1 MLLYPFCIY
10 SLPKLDLRLQSS
22 ESRWWLISAYNS
34 TTFEQGI
41 PLKNDERITYAILGS
56 GSVGFLVAK
65 ELTQRGRMF
74 TIIEKNA
81 KRVETL
87 RDQNFDAHVGDIT
100 KEEVITELLT
110 PDLEIV
116 MILSSDVNAN
126 TKALSVI
133 KERKPDVFVIVR
145 AADPLSKDKLEELGA
160 DAVVYPSALIANAT
174 LHDLQ
179 KAESQRSA
187 NRLHGILKSIKKL
200 GILVHDNPDPDS
212 IASALALAQIAAS
225 VDTEAA
231 IIYHGEIS
239 RQENR
244 AFVNLL
250 DIDLVHVDEVDP
262 NEYDMLAL
270 VDSATPGANN
280 PLTSLDK
287 VGIIID
293 HHGIPE
299 QSVLYTDIRDVGS
312 TATILTNYLDELD
325 IDIDKRLAT
334 ALLYGIRIDTQDYK
348 VHVTPA
354 DLGAAMKLM
363 QLSDRD
369 ILNQIESPTMS
380 METLDIIGEAIHN
393 KHITGS
399 YLISCVGF
407 MHNVD
412 ALAQAADYV
421 LNLEGV
427 TAVAVFGLNEEKIHI
442 SARSK
447 DIRVNIGA
455 VMSEAFG
462 DIGSAGGHSN
472 AAAAQIPL
480 GVFTGVKDRTTLLQ
494 LVEEVVTRRIYS
506 KIGVERDE

>member
-1 MLLYPFCIY
+1 M
-10 SLPKLDLRLQSS
+10 SG
-22 ESRWWLISAYNS
+22 YNS
-34 TTFEQGI
+34 TSFEQGI
-41 PLKNDERITYAILGS
+41 PLKIDERITYAILGS

-100 KEEVITELLT
+100 KEEVIKNLLT

-126 TKALSVI
+126 TTALSMI
-133 KERKPDVFVIVR
+133 KEKKPDVVVIVR

-187 NRLHGILKSIKKL
+187 NRLHEILKSIKKL
-200 GILVHDNPDPDS
+200 GIIVHDNPDPDS
-212 IASALALAQIAAS
+212 IASALALRQIAAS

-250 DIDLVHVDEVDP
+250 DIDLIHVDEINPSD
-262 NEYDMLAL
+262 YDMLAL
-270 VDSATPGANN
+270 VDTGVPGANN
-280 PLTSLDK
+280 PLTSLDN

-293 HHGIPE
+293 HHGVPE
-299 QSVLYTDIRDVGS
+299 QNVLYADIRDVGS

-354 DLGAAMKLM
+354 DLAAATKLM
-363 QLSDRD
+363 QLSDRE

-393 KHITGS
+393 KHIAGN
-399 YLISCVGF
+399 YLLSSVGF
-407 MHNVD
+407 IHNVD
-412 ALAQAADYV
+412 ALAQAADYL

-427 TAVAVFGLNEEKIHI
+427 TVVAVFGMNDEKIHV

-455 VMSEAFG
+455 VMSQAFS
-462 DIGSAGGHSN
+462 DIGSAGGHAN
-472 AAAAQIPL
+472 AGAAQIPL
-480 GVFTGVKDRTTLLQ
+480 GVFTGVRDRMTLLH
-494 LVEEVVTRRIYS
+494 LVEEVVTRRFYAE
-506 KIGVERDE
+506 IGVERDE

>member
-1 MLLYPFCIY
+1 
-10 SLPKLDLRLQSS
+10 
-22 ESRWWLISAYNS
+22 
-34 TTFEQGI
+34 
-41 PLKNDERITYAILGS
+41 
-56 GSVGFLVAK
+56 
-65 ELTQRGRMF
+65 MF

-87 RDQNFDAHVGDIT
+87 RDQNFDAYVGDIT
-100 KEEVITELLT
+100 KEEVIKNLLT

-116 MILSSDVNAN
+116 MILSSDSKAN
-126 TKALSVI
+126 TTALSLI
-133 KERKPDVFVIVR
+133 KEKKPDVVVIVR

-187 NRLHGILKSIKKL
+187 NRLHEILKSIKKL

-212 IASALALAQIAAS
+212 IASALALRQIAAS

-250 DIDLVHVDEVDP
+250 DIDLIHVDTIHPSD
-262 NEYDMLAL
+262 YDMLAL
-270 VDSATPGANN
+270 VDTGIPGANN
-280 PLTSLDK
+280 PLTNLDN

-293 HHGIPE
+293 HHGVPE

-354 DLGAAMKLM
+354 DLAAATKLM

-369 ILNQIESPTMS
+369 ILNQIEYPTMS

-399 YLISCVGF
+399 YLLSSVGF
-407 MHNVD
+407 IHNVD
-412 ALAQAADYV
+412 ALAQAADYL

-427 TAVAVFGLNEEKIHI
+427 TAVAVFGMNDEKIHI

-447 DIRVNIGA
+447 DVRVNIGA
-455 VMSEAFG
+455 VMSQAFS
-462 DIGSAGGHSN
+462 DIGSAGGHAN
-472 AAAAQIPL
+472 AGAAQIPL
-480 GVFTGVKDRTTLLQ
+480 GVFTGVRDRTTLLH
-494 LVEEVVTRRIYS
+494 LVEEVVTRRFYAE
-506 KIGVERDE
+506 IGVERDE

>member
-1 MLLYPFCIY
+1 
-10 SLPKLDLRLQSS
+10 
-22 ESRWWLISAYNS
+22 
-34 TTFEQGI
+34 
-41 PLKNDERITYAILGS
+41 
-56 GSVGFLVAK
+56 
-65 ELTQRGRMF
+65 MF

-100 KEEVITELLT
+100 KEEVIKNLLT

-116 MILSSDVNAN
+116 MILSSDVKAN
-126 TKALSVI
+126 TTALSMI
-133 KERKPDVFVIVR
+133 KEREPDVVVIVR

-187 NRLHGILKSIKKL
+187 NRLHEILKSIKKL

-212 IASALALAQIAAS
+212 IASALALRQIAAS
-225 VDTEAA
+225 VDTEAT

-244 AFVNLL
+244 AFINLL
-250 DIDLVHVDEVDP
+250 DIDLIHVDAINPGD
-262 NEYDMLAL
+262 YDMLAL
-270 VDSATPGANN
+270 VDTGIPGANN
-280 PLTSLDK
+280 PLTSLDN

-293 HHGIPE
+293 HHGVPE
-299 QSVLYTDIRDVGS
+299 QSVLYADIRDVGS
-312 TATILTNYLDELD
+312 TATILTNYLEELD

-354 DLGAAMKLM
+354 DLAAATKLM
-363 QLSDRD
+363 QLSDRE

-399 YLISCVGF
+399 YLVSSVGF
-407 MHNVD
+407 IHNVD
-412 ALAQAADYV
+412 ALAQAADYL

-427 TAVAVFGLNEEKIHI
+427 TAVAVFGMNEEKIHI

-447 DIRVNIGA
+447 DIRVNIGV
-455 VMSEAFG
+455 VMSQAFG
-462 DIGSAGGHSN
+462 DIGSAGGHAN

-480 GVFTGVKDRTTLLQ
+480 GVFTGVRDRMTLLH
-494 LVEEVVTRRIYS
+494 LVEEVVKRRFYAE
-506 KIGVERDE
+506 IGVERDE

>member
-1 MLLYPFCIY
+1 MG
-10 SLPKLDLRLQSS
+10 
-22 ESRWWLISAYNS
+22 YNS
-34 TTFEQGI
+34 TSFEQGI
-41 PLKNDERITYAILGS
+41 PLKIDERITYAILGS

-100 KEEVITELLT
+100 KEEVIKDLLT

-116 MILSSDVNAN
+116 MILSSDAKANA
-126 TKALSVI
+126 TALTMI
-133 KERKPDVFVIVR
+133 KEKQPDVVVIVR

-160 DAVVYPSALIANAT
+160 DAVVYPSALIASAT

-187 NRLHGILKSIKKL
+187 NRLHEILKSIKKL

-212 IASALALAQIAAS
+212 IASALALRQIAAS

-250 DIDLVHVDEVDP
+250 DIDLIHVDSINP
-262 NEYDMLAL
+262 GEYDMLAL
-270 VDSATPGANN
+270 VDTGVPGANN
-280 PLTSLDK
+280 PLTSLDN

-293 HHGIPE
+293 HHGESE

-312 TATILTNYLDELD
+312 TATILTNYLEELD

-348 VHVTPA
+348 VNVTPA
-354 DLGAAMKLM
+354 DLAAATELM
-363 QLSDRD
+363 QLSDREL
-369 ILNQIESPTMS
+369 LNLIESPTMS

-399 YLISCVGF
+399 YLLSSVGF
-407 MHNVD
+407 IHNVD
-412 ALAQAADYV
+412 ALAQAADYL

-427 TAVAVFGLNEEKIHI
+427 TVVAVFGMDDEKIHI

-447 DIRVNIGA
+447 DVRVNIGT
-455 VMSEAFG
+455 VMNQAFS
-462 DIGSAGGHSN
+462 DIGSAGGHAN
-472 AAAAQIPL
+472 AGAAQIPL
-480 GVFTGVKDRTTLLQ
+480 GVFRGVRDRTTLLH
-494 LVEEVVTRRIYS
+494 LVEEVVTRRLYAEV
-506 KIGVERDE
+506 GVERDE

>member
-1 MLLYPFCIY
+1 
-10 SLPKLDLRLQSS
+10 
-22 ESRWWLISAYNS
+22 
-34 TTFEQGI
+34 
-41 PLKNDERITYAILGS
+41 
-56 GSVGFLVAK
+56 
-65 ELTQRGRMF
+65 MF

-100 KEEVITELLT
+100 KEEVIKNLLT

-116 MILSSDVNAN
+116 MILSSDSKAN
-126 TKALSVI
+126 TTALSMI
-133 KERKPDVFVIVR
+133 KEKKPDVVVIVR

-187 NRLHGILKSIKKL
+187 NRLHEILKSIKKL

-212 IASALALAQIAAS
+212 IASALALRQIAAS

-250 DIDLVHVDEVDP
+250 DIDLVHVDAIHPSD
-262 NEYDMLAL
+262 YDMLAL
-270 VDSATPGANN
+270 VDTGIPGANN
-280 PLTSLDK
+280 PLTSLDN

-293 HHGIPE
+293 HHGVPE
-299 QSVLYTDIRDVGS
+299 QNVLYADIRDVGS
-312 TATILTNYLDELD
+312 TATILTNYLEELD

-354 DLGAAMKLM
+354 DLAAATKLM
-363 QLSDRD
+363 QLSDRE

-399 YLISCVGF
+399 YLLSSVGF
-407 MHNVD
+407 IHNVD
-412 ALAQAADYV
+412 ALAQAADYL

-427 TAVAVFGLNEEKIHI
+427 TAVAVFGMNDEKIHV

-447 DIRVNIGA
+447 DVRVNIGA
-455 VMSEAFG
+455 VMGQAFS
-462 DIGSAGGHSN
+462 DIGSAGGHAN
-472 AAAAQIPL
+472 AGAAQIPL
-480 GVFTGVKDRTTLLQ
+480 GVFTGVRDRMTLLH
-494 LVEEVVTRRIYS
+494 LVEEVVTRRFYAE
-506 KIGVERDE
+506 IGVERDE

>member
-1 MLLYPFCIY
+1 
-10 SLPKLDLRLQSS
+10 
-22 ESRWWLISAYNS
+22 
-34 TTFEQGI
+34 
-41 PLKNDERITYAILGS
+41 
-56 GSVGFLVAK
+56 
-65 ELTQRGRMF
+65 MF

-87 RDQNFDAHVGDIT
+87 RDQNFDAYVGDIT
-100 KEEVITELLT
+100 KEEVIKNLLT

-116 MILSSDVNAN
+116 MILSSDSKAN
-126 TKALSVI
+126 TTALSLI
-133 KERKPDVFVIVR
+133 KEKKPDVVVIVR

-187 NRLHGILKSIKKL
+187 NRLHEILKSIKKL

-212 IASALALAQIAAS
+212 IASALALRQIAAS

-250 DIDLVHVDEVDP
+250 DIDLIHVDTIHPSD
-262 NEYDMLAL
+262 YDMLAL
-270 VDSATPGANN
+270 VDTGIPGANN
-280 PLTSLDK
+280 PLTNLDN

-293 HHGIPE
+293 HHGVPE
-299 QSVLYTDIRDVGS
+299 QSVLYADIRDVGS

-354 DLGAAMKLM
+354 DLAAATKLM

-369 ILNQIESPTMS
+369 ILNQIEYPTMS

-399 YLISCVGF
+399 YLLSSVGF
-407 MHNVD
+407 IHNVD
-412 ALAQAADYV
+412 ALAQAADYL

-427 TAVAVFGLNEEKIHI
+427 TAVAVFGMNDEKIHI

-447 DIRVNIGA
+447 DVRVNIGA
-455 VMSEAFG
+455 VMSQAFS
-462 DIGSAGGHSN
+462 DIGSAGGHAN
-472 AAAAQIPL
+472 AGAAQIPL
-480 GVFTGVKDRTTLLQ
+480 GVFTGVRDRTTLLH
-494 LVEEVVTRRIYS
+494 LVEEVVTRRFYAE
-506 KIGVERDE
+506 IGVERDE

>member
-1 MLLYPFCIY
+1 M
-10 SLPKLDLRLQSS
+10 
-22 ESRWWLISAYNS
+22 
-34 TTFEQGI
+34 
-41 PLKNDERITYAILGS
+41 PLKINERISYAILGS

-65 ELTQRGRMF
+65 ELAQRGRMF

-100 KEEVITELLT
+100 KEEVIKNLLT

-116 MILSSDVNAN
+116 MILSSDVKAN
-126 TKALSVI
+126 TTALIMI
-133 KERKPDVFVIVR
+133 KERKPDVVVIVR

-187 NRLHGILKSIKKL
+187 NRLHEILKSITKL

-212 IASALALAQIAAS
+212 IASALALRQIAAS

-250 DIDLVHVDEVDP
+250 DIDLIHVDAIDP
-262 NEYDMLAL
+262 SDYDMLAL
-270 VDSATPGANN
+270 VDTGVPGANN
-280 PLTSLDK
+280 PLTSLDN

-293 HHGIPE
+293 HHGVPE

-325 IDIDKRLAT
+325 IDIDKKLAT

-354 DLGAAMKLM
+354 DLAAATELM
-363 QLSDRD
+363 QLSDRE

-399 YLISCVGF
+399 YLLSSVGLI
-407 MHNVD
+407 HNVD
-412 ALAQAADYV
+412 ALAQAADYL

-427 TAVAVFGLNEEKIHI
+427 TVVAVFGMNDEKIHV

-447 DIRVNIGA
+447 DVRVNMGA
-455 VMSEAFG
+455 VMNQAFS
-462 DIGSAGGHSN
+462 DIGSAGGHAN
-472 AAAAQIPL
+472 AGAAQIPL
-480 GVFTGVKDRTTLLQ
+480 GVFTGVRDRTTLLH
-494 LVEEVVTRRIYS
+494 LVEEVVTRRFYAE
-506 KIGVERDE
+506 IGVERDE

>member
-1 MLLYPFCIY
+1 MVA
-10 SLPKLDLRLQSS
+10 
-22 ESRWWLISAYNS
+22 ISAYNS
-34 TTFEQGI
+34 TGFEQGI
-41 PLKNDERITYAILGS
+41 PLKIDERITYAILGS

-65 ELTQRGRMF
+65 ELAQRGRMF
-74 TIIEKNA
+74 TIVEKNA

-100 KEEVITELLT
+100 KEEVIDDLLT

-116 MILSSDVNAN
+116 MILSSDVKAN

-133 KERKPDVFVIVR
+133 KEKKPDVFVIVR
-145 AADPLSKDKLEELGA
+145 APDPLSKDKLEELGA
-160 DAVVYPSALIANAT
+160 DAVVYPSALIASAT

-187 NRLHGILKSIKKL
+187 NRLHEILKSIKKL
-200 GILVHDNPDPDS
+200 GILVHDNPDPDA
-212 IASALALAQIAAS
+212 IASALALKQIAAS
-225 VDTEAA
+225 VDTDAE

-250 DIDLVHVDEVDP
+250 NIDLIHVDEVNP
-262 NEYDMLAL
+262 RKYDMLAL
-270 VDSATPGANN
+270 VDTGTAGANN
-280 PLTSLDK
+280 PLTSLDN

-293 HHGIPE
+293 HHEVPE
-299 QSVLYTDIRDVGS
+299 QRVLYTDVRDVGS
-312 TATILTNYLDELD
+312 TAAILTDYLEELD

-348 VHVTPA
+348 VHVTAA
-354 DLGAAMKLM
+354 DLSAAMKLM

-393 KHITGS
+393 KRITGS
-399 YLISCVGF
+399 YLLSCVGF

-427 TAVAVFGLNEEKIHI
+427 TAVAVFGLDEEKIYI

-455 VMSEAFG
+455 IMSQAFG

-480 GVFTGVKDRTTLLQ
+480 GVFTGVRDRTTLLH
-494 LVEEVVTRRIYS
+494 LVEEVVTRRFYS
-506 KIGVERDE
+506 EIGVERDE

>member
-1 MLLYPFCIY
+1 MG
-10 SLPKLDLRLQSS
+10 
-22 ESRWWLISAYNS
+22 YNS
-34 TTFEQGI
+34 TSFEQGI
-41 PLKNDERITYAILGS
+41 PLKIDERITYAILGS

-87 RDQNFDAHVGDIT
+87 RDQNFNAHVGDIT
-100 KEEVITELLT
+100 KEEVIKNLLT

-116 MILSSDVNAN
+116 MILSSDAKANA
-126 TKALSVI
+126 TALTMI
-133 KERKPDVFVIVR
+133 KERKPDVVVIVR

-160 DAVVYPSALIANAT
+160 DAVVYPSALIASAT

-187 NRLHGILKSIKKL
+187 NRLHEILKSIKKL

-212 IASALALAQIAAS
+212 IASALALRQIAAS
-225 VDTEAA
+225 VDTEAT

-250 DIDLVHVDEVDP
+250 DIDLIHVDSINP
-262 NEYDMLAL
+262 GEYDMLAL
-270 VDSATPGANN
+270 VDTGVPGANN
-280 PLTSLDK
+280 PLTSLDN

-293 HHGIPE
+293 HHGESE

-312 TATILTNYLDELD
+312 TATILTNYLEELD

-348 VHVTPA
+348 VNVTPA
-354 DLGAAMKLM
+354 DLAAATELM
-363 QLSDRD
+363 QLSDREL
-369 ILNQIESPTMS
+369 LNLIESPTMS

-399 YLISCVGF
+399 YLLSSVGF
-407 MHNVD
+407 IHNVD
-412 ALAQAADYV
+412 ALAQAADYL

-427 TAVAVFGLNEEKIHI
+427 TAVAVFGMNDEKIHI

-447 DIRVNIGA
+447 DVRVNIGT
-455 VMSEAFG
+455 VMNQAFS
-462 DIGSAGGHSN
+462 DIGSAGGHAN
-472 AAAAQIPL
+472 AGAAQIPL
-480 GVFTGVKDRTTLLQ
+480 GVFRGVRDRTTLLH
-494 LVEEVVTRRIYS
+494 LVEEVVTRRLYAEV
-506 KIGVERDE
+506 GVERDE

>member
-1 MLLYPFCIY
+1 LG
-10 SLPKLDLRLQSS
+10 
-22 ESRWWLISAYNS
+22 YNS
-34 TTFEQGI
+34 TSFEQGI
-41 PLKNDERITYAILGS
+41 PLKIDERITYAILGS

-87 RDQNFDAHVGDIT
+87 RDQNFNAHVGDIT
-100 KEEVITELLT
+100 KEEVIKNLLT

-116 MILSSDVNAN
+116 MILSSDAKANA
-126 TKALSVI
+126 TALTMI
-133 KERKPDVFVIVR
+133 KEREPDVVVIVR

-160 DAVVYPSALIANAT
+160 DAVVYPSALIASAT

-187 NRLHGILKSIKKL
+187 NRLHEILKSIKKL

-212 IASALALAQIAAS
+212 IASALALRQIAAS
-225 VDTEAA
+225 VDTEAT

-250 DIDLVHVDEVDP
+250 DIDLIHVDSINP
-262 NEYDMLAL
+262 GEYDMLAL
-270 VDSATPGANN
+270 VDTGVPGANN
-280 PLTSLDK
+280 PLTSLDN

-293 HHGIPE
+293 HHGEPE

-312 TATILTNYLDELD
+312 TATILTNYLEELD

-348 VHVTPA
+348 VNVTPA
-354 DLGAAMKLM
+354 DLAAATELM
-363 QLSDRD
+363 QLSDREL
-369 ILNQIESPTMS
+369 LNLIESPTMS
-380 METLDIIGEAIHN
+380 METIDIIGEAIHN

-399 YLISCVGF
+399 YLLSSVGF
-407 MHNVD
+407 IHNVD
-412 ALAQAADYV
+412 ALAQAADYL

-427 TAVAVFGLNEEKIHI
+427 TAVAVFGMNDEKIHI

-447 DIRVNIGA
+447 DVRVNIGT
-455 VMSEAFG
+455 VMNQAFS
-462 DIGSAGGHSN
+462 DIGSAGGHAN
-472 AAAAQIPL
+472 AGAAQIPL
-480 GVFTGVKDRTTLLQ
+480 GVFRGVRDRTTLLH
-494 LVEEVVTRRIYS
+494 LVEEVVTRRLYAEV
-506 KIGVERDE
+506 GVERDE

>member
-1 MLLYPFCIY
+1 
-10 SLPKLDLRLQSS
+10 
-22 ESRWWLISAYNS
+22 
-34 TTFEQGI
+34 
-41 PLKNDERITYAILGS
+41 
-56 GSVGFLVAK
+56 
-65 ELTQRGRMF
+65 MF
-74 TIIEKNA
+74 TIVEKNA

-100 KEEVITELLT
+100 KEEVIRKLLST
-110 PDLEIV
+110 DLETV
-116 MILSSDVNAN
+116 MILSSDVKAN
-126 TKALSVI
+126 MAALSAI

-160 DAVVYPSALIANAT
+160 DAVVYPSSLIAKAT

-179 KAESQRSA
+179 RAESQRSA
-187 NRLHGILKSIKKL
+187 TRLHQILKSIKTL

-212 IASALALAQIAAS
+212 IASALALRQIAAS

-250 DIDLVHVDEVDP
+250 GIDLVHVDEVHPSD
-262 NEYDMLAL
+262 YDMLAL
-270 VDSATPGANN
+270 VDTATPGANN
-280 PLTSLDK
+280 PLTNYEN

-293 HHGIPE
+293 HHGVPE
-299 QSVLYTDIRDVGS
+299 QEVLYTDIRDVGS
-312 TATILTNYLDELD
+312 TATILTSYLEELD

-354 DLGAAMKLM
+354 DLAAVTTLM
-363 QLSDRD
+363 QLSDREAL
-369 ILNQIESPTMS
+369 IQIESPTMS
-380 METLDIIGEAIHN
+380 METLDILGEAIHN

-399 YLISCVGF
+399 YLISNVGVI
-407 MHNVD
+407 HNID
-412 ALAQAADYV
+412 ALAQAADYL

-427 TAVAVFGLNEEKIHI
+427 TAVAIFGMNDEKIHL

-447 DIRVNIGA
+447 DVRVNIGE
-455 VMSEAFG
+455 VMKQAFG

-472 AAAAQIPL
+472 AGAAQIPL
-480 GVFTGVKDRTTLLQ
+480 GVFTGVRDRTTLLH
-494 LVEEVVTRRIYS
+494 LIEEVVTRRFYAE
-506 KIGVERDE
+506 IGVERDE

>member
-1 MLLYPFCIY
+1 
-10 SLPKLDLRLQSS
+10 
-22 ESRWWLISAYNS
+22 
-34 TTFEQGI
+34 
-41 PLKNDERITYAILGS
+41 
-56 GSVGFLVAK
+56 
-65 ELTQRGRMF
+65 MF

-100 KEEVITELLT
+100 KEEVIKNLLT

-116 MILSSDVNAN
+116 MILSSDSKAN
-126 TKALSVI
+126 TTALSMI
-133 KERKPDVFVIVR
+133 KEKKPDVVVIVR

-187 NRLHGILKSIKKL
+187 NRLHEILKSIKKL

-212 IASALALAQIAAS
+212 IASALALRQIAAS

-250 DIDLVHVDEVDP
+250 DIDLVHVDAIHPSD
-262 NEYDMLAL
+262 YDMLAL
-270 VDSATPGANN
+270 VDTGIPGANN
-280 PLTSLDK
+280 PLTSLDN

-293 HHGIPE
+293 HHGVPE
-299 QSVLYTDIRDVGS
+299 QNVLYADIRDVGS
-312 TATILTNYLDELD
+312 TATILTNYLEELD

-354 DLGAAMKLM
+354 DLAAATKLM
-363 QLSDRD
+363 QLSDRE

-399 YLISCVGF
+399 YLLSSVGF
-407 MHNVD
+407 IHNVD
-412 ALAQAADYV
+412 ALAQAADYL

-427 TAVAVFGLNEEKIHI
+427 TAVAVFGMNDEKIHV

-447 DIRVNIGA
+447 DVRVNIGA
-455 VMSEAFG
+455 VMSQAFS
-462 DIGSAGGHSN
+462 DIGSAGGHAN
-472 AAAAQIPL
+472 AGAAQIPL
-480 GVFTGVKDRTTLLQ
+480 GVFTGVRDRMTLLH
-494 LVEEVVTRRIYS
+494 LVEEVVTRRFYAE
-506 KIGVERDE
+506 IGVERDE

>member
-1 MLLYPFCIY
+1 
-10 SLPKLDLRLQSS
+10 
-22 ESRWWLISAYNS
+22 
-34 TTFEQGI
+34 
-41 PLKNDERITYAILGS
+41 
-56 GSVGFLVAK
+56 
-65 ELTQRGRMF
+65 MF

-100 KEEVITELLT
+100 KEEVITNLLT
-110 PDLEIV
+110 ADLEIV
-116 MILSSDVNAN
+116 MILSSDVKAN
-126 TKALSVI
+126 MAALSAI
-133 KERKPDVFVIVR
+133 KEKKPDVFVIVR
-145 AADPLSKDKLEELGA
+145 AADPLSKDKLEESGA

-187 NRLHGILKSIKKL
+187 TRLHQILKTIKTL

-212 IASALALAQIAAS
+212 IASALALKQIAAS
-225 VDTEAA
+225 VDTEAT

-250 DIDLVHVDEVDP
+250 NIDLIHVDAVDP
-262 NEYDMLAL
+262 NDYDMLAL
-270 VDSATPGANN
+270 VDTATPGANN
-280 PLTSLDK
+280 PLTNLDN

-293 HHGIPE
+293 HHEVPE
-299 QSVLYTDIRDVGS
+299 QNVLYTDIRDVGA
-312 TATILTNYLDELD
+312 TATILASYLEELD
-325 IDIDKRLAT
+325 IDLDKRLAT

-354 DLGAAMKLM
+354 DLAATTTLM
-363 QLSDRD
+363 QLSDRE
-369 ILNQIESPTMS
+369 ILIQIESPTMS

-393 KHITGS
+393 KRITGS
-399 YLISCVGF
+399 YLISNVGF
-407 MHNVD
+407 IHNID
-412 ALAQAADYV
+412 ALAQAADYL

-427 TAVAVFGLNEEKIHI
+427 TAVAVFGMNDEKIHL

-447 DIRVNIGA
+447 DVRVNVGA
-455 VMSEAFG
+455 VMSQAFG

-472 AAAAQIPL
+472 AGAAQIPL
-480 GVFTGVKDRTTLLQ
+480 GVFTGVRDRTTLLH
-494 LVEEVVTRRIYS
+494 LVEEVVTRRFYAE
-506 KIGVERDE
+506 IGVERDE

>member
-1 MLLYPFCIY
+1 
-10 SLPKLDLRLQSS
+10 
-22 ESRWWLISAYNS
+22 
-34 TTFEQGI
+34 
-41 PLKNDERITYAILGS
+41 
-56 GSVGFLVAK
+56 
-65 ELTQRGRMF
+65 MF

-87 RDQNFDAHVGDIT
+87 RDQNFDAYVGDIT
-100 KEEVITELLT
+100 KEEVIKNLLT

-116 MILSSDVNAN
+116 MILSSDSKAN
-126 TKALSVI
+126 TTALSLI
-133 KERKPDVFVIVR
+133 KAEKPDVVVIVR

-160 DAVVYPSALIANAT
+160 DAVVYPTALIANAT
-174 LHDLQ
+174 LHDLR

-187 NRLHGILKSIKKL
+187 NRLHQILKSIQKL

-212 IASALALAQIAAS
+212 ISSALALSQIAAS
-225 VDTEAA
+225 VDTEAS

-250 DIDLVHVDEVDP
+250 HIDLIHVDAIDP
-262 NEYDMLAL
+262 RDYDMLAL
-270 VDSATPGANN
+270 VDTGTPGANN
-280 PLTSLDK
+280 PLASLDN

-293 HHGIPE
+293 HHGAPE
-299 QSVLYTDIRDVGS
+299 RNVLYTDIRDVGA
-312 TATILTNYLDELD
+312 TATILTDYLEELD

-354 DLGAAMKLM
+354 DLAATTKLI

-369 ILNQIESPTMS
+369 ILNQIEYPTMS

-393 KHITGS
+393 KHITSS
-399 YLISCVGF
+399 YLVSSVGF
-407 MHNVD
+407 IHNVD
-412 ALAQAADYV
+412 ALAQAADYL

-427 TAVAVFGLNEEKIHI
+427 TAVAVFGMNDEKIHI

-447 DIRVNIGA
+447 DVRVNIGA
-455 VMSEAFG
+455 IMSQAFS

-472 AAAAQIPL
+472 AGAAQIPL
-480 GVFTGVKDRTTLLQ
+480 GIFTGVRDRTTLLH
-494 LVEEVVTRRIYS
+494 LVEEVVKRRFYAE
-506 KIGVERDE
+506 IGVERDE